1 MTYVNDKKYRYRN
14 LTGNT
19 AIEITSDF
27 DYFDNIF
34 NHFCLANIHTTD
46 SVNVDLY
53 SVYVAESIYHAEW
66 EDKGHVN
73 YDYKETTSNTETYYY
88 MKNVTIP
95 VGVTLQLSKTD
106 FHIDSSMSVYI
117 KLSATDSTVDFSVIG
132 PTSKNVGNV
141 SRPKEYSI
149 PSVITK
155 DRVYDDLAA
164 ARDIKANLD
173 T

>member
-1 MTYVNDKKYRYRN
+1 MTYVNDKKYRYTN

-66 EDKGHVN
+66 
-73 YDYKETTSNTETYYY
+73 
-88 MKNVTIP
+88 
-95 VGVTLQLSKTD
+95 
-106 FHIDSSMSVYI
+106 
-117 KLSATDSTVDFSVIG
+117 
-132 PTSKNVGNV
+132 
-141 SRPKEYSI
+141 
-149 PSVITK
+149 
-155 DRVYDDLAA
+155 
-164 ARDIKANLD
+164 
-173 T
+173 